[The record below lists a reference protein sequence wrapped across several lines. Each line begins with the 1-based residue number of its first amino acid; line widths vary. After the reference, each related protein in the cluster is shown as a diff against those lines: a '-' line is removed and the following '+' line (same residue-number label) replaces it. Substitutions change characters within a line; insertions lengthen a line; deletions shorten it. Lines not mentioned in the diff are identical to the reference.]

1 MIKDTICASYVT
13 YGTEFQNM
21 FTSKNIYLVAPV
33 SKMCWMEMI
42 KKEIY
47 REA

>member
-1 MIKDTICASYVT
+1 MIKDTVGASDVP
-13 YGTEFQNM
+13 YGTEIQNM